1 MTSRLK
7 RSNFPKWNFF
17 SKSNEIFMYLLAPF
31 ILQNIKRILWADP
44 ELSGCAIFSHKM
56 AHLSWTI
63 FFWYKPLL
71 LLLSTCCPFFL
82 CKIYNKFL
90 WPIQSCENAPFLGP
104 KWCICPKQMF
114 LENYWYHFYL
124 TISPFHCAKFQ
135 KNPSSG
141 SRVMRM
147 CNFWTYN
154 NPFAQM
160 IIFFRKPVNEPCSF
174 HSCLSTC
181 QKSNSDINPLA
192 KYWRLKNTEISLVES
207 HFWLNLR
214 TRFFPSMQFSQNVN
228 EPYELSFNTNSRQN

>member
-1 MTSRLK
+1 MPNQRVKNDLK
-7 RSNFPKWNFF
+7 AKKIKFPQMKLFLKKQWNFHVPI
-17 SKSNEIFMYLLAPF
+17 SPF

-181 QKSNSDINPLA
+181 QKSKSDISLLL
-192 KYWRLKNTEISLVES
+192 KYWQLKILKS
-207 HFWLNLR
+207 HWLRDIFGYNLR

-228 EPYELSFNTNSRQN
+228 EP